1 MINLVGV
8 HGLKSWTVIA
18 NLLGGRSGKQCR
30 ERWHNHLQPHIK
42 KEAWSKD
49 EDEILIQAH
58 KELGNRWA
66 EIAKRLPR
74 RTENAVKNHWNATK
88 RRKFPSIH
96 GNYKQTSQNA
106 IANGG
111 VALKNYITSATSSV
125 ASSSATT
132 ATARYDLNES
142 TKPTEV
148 GRHQNLFVGGN
159 DNEFGEGFVPDMEM
173 PLLSPFADNYDD
185 EDMMI
190 IHFGMRIMNG

>member
-1 MINLVGV
+1 FLGV

-30 ERWHNHLQPHIK
+30 ERWHNHLHPHIK
-42 KEAWSKD
+42 KEAWSKE

-58 KELGNRWA
+58 KELGNRWV
-66 EIAKRLPR
+66 EIAKRLPG
-74 RTENAVKNHWNATK
+74 RTKNTVKNHWNATK
-88 RRKFPSIH
+88 RRKFPSIRR
-96 GNYKQTSQNA
+96 NYRQTSHNV
-106 IANGG
+106 IANGRF
-111 VALKNYITSATSSV
+111 ALKNYITSVTSSV

-148 GRHQNLFVGGN
+148 SRHQNLFLGGN
-159 DNEFGEGFVPDMEM
+159 DNEFGEGFVPDMEL